1 MTSGGG
7 NGAPIGVVLMSFGSA
22 ATTDDVPAYLERIR
36 GAPAPGEVVE
46 EMQRRYRVIGGS
58 PLTRITRE
66 QAEALETRLNRE
78 RPGAYR
84 VAVGMRNAPPFIAE
98 ALEELADEGV
108 RRTVCLI
115 LSPQYSPI
123 IMGGYLAAV
132 DAAKESLPDDAELR
146 VAGSWH
152 TLPAFIDALVRRV
165 TQALERLPSED
176 RDRVPVLMT
185 AHSMPKAVVDREPG
199 YIDML
204 EETARL
210 AAERCG
216 LADDRWRL
224 AYQSAGHQPVEWLKP
239 DIKDLFPGLHDAGH
253 DRVLI
258 VPVQFLSDHLEVLYD
273 IDVAAA
279 EQATEAGLALSRI
292 ETFNAWPPFID
303 ALAAVVARE
312 VQSAGWAPPQ
322 ASLPLGETE
331 RGHMTPRYDDA
342 IRRIDEANAVDPNT
356 LDVGG
361 VPRPKEA
368 AHAEMMT
375 RWVRALRPDA
385 NEPLLLAA
393 RAHHIRR
400 WERPRDSFPAGREGY
415 LRWRAT
421 LQRFHA
427 DALGEIMADVGY
439 AAAEVKRAQDLVRK
453 RGLGRDPDAQAMEDA
468 LCLVFMETQLAD
480 FAGQLDDDARMV
492 EVLASTWRKMSPQG
506 RAAAQ
511 ALALEDRAARLLDDA
526 AQAAE
531 PETRRPSTGETV
543 A

>member
-1 MTSGGG
+1 MTDDGG

-22 ATTDDVPAYLERIR
+22 ATIDDVPAYLERIR
-36 GAPAPGEVVE
+36 GAPAPPEVVE

-58 PLTRITRE
+58 PLTRITGE
-66 QAEALETRLNRE
+66 QAQALEARLNE
-78 RPGAYR
+78 NEPGAYR

-98 ALEELADEGV
+98 ALEELAAGGV

-132 DAAKESLPDDAELR
+132 EAAKESLPDGADLR

-152 TLPAFIDALVRRV
+152 TLPLFIDALARRV
-165 TQALERLPSED
+165 TQALERLPPEE

-199 YIDML
+199 YIAML

-216 LADDRWRL
+216 LAEDRWRL

-303 ALAAVVARE
+303 ALAVVVARE
-312 VQSAGWAPPQ
+312 VDAAGWAPGQ
-322 ASLPLGETE
+322 ASSSQGRETEVRAHDLPLTTKPSAAST
-331 RGHMTPRYDDA
+331 RHNAADSATSLDVRRASPTPKRPPTPR
-342 IRRIDEANAVDPNT
+342 
-356 LDVGG
+356 
-361 VPRPKEA
+361 
-368 AHAEMMT
+368 
-375 RWVRALRPDA
+375 
-385 NEPLLLAA
+385 
-393 RAHHIRR
+393 
-400 WERPRDSFPAGREGY
+400 
-415 LRWRAT
+415 
-421 LQRFHA
+421 
-427 DALGEIMADVGY
+427 
-439 AAAEVKRAQDLVRK
+439 
-453 RGLGRDPDAQAMEDA
+453 
-468 LCLVFMETQLAD
+468 
-480 FAGQLDDDARMV
+480 
-492 EVLASTWRKMSPQG
+492 
-506 RAAAQ
+506 
-511 ALALEDRAARLLDDA
+511 
-526 AQAAE
+526 
-531 PETRRPSTGETV
+531 
-543 A
+543 

>member
-1 MTSGGG
+1 MTDDGG

-22 ATTDDVPAYLERIR
+22 ATIDDVPAYLERIR
-36 GAPAPGEVVE
+36 GAPAPPEVVE

-58 PLTRITRE
+58 PLTRITGE
-66 QAEALETRLNRE
+66 QAQALEARLNE
-78 RPGAYR
+78 NEPGAYR

-98 ALEELADEGV
+98 ALEELAAGGV

-123 IMGGYLAAV
+123 IMGGYLNAV
-132 DAAKESLPDDAELR
+132 EAAKASLPDGSDLR

-152 TLPAFIDALVRRV
+152 TLPLFIDALARRV
-165 TQALERLPSED
+165 TQALERLPPEE

-199 YIDML
+199 YIAML

-216 LADDRWRL
+216 LAEDRWRL

-303 ALAAVVARE
+303 ALAVVVARE
-312 VQSAGWAPPQ
+312 VDAAGW
-322 ASLPLGETE
+322 E
-331 RGHMTPRYDDA
+331 RG
-342 IRRIDEANAVDPNT
+342 
-356 LDVGG
+356 
-361 VPRPKEA
+361 
-368 AHAEMMT
+368 
-375 RWVRALRPDA
+375 
-385 NEPLLLAA
+385 LASSS
-393 RAHHIRR
+393 H
-400 WERPRDSFPAGREGY
+400 G
-415 LRWRAT
+415 
-421 LQRFHA
+421 
-427 DALGEIMADVGY
+427 
-439 AAAEVKRAQDLVRK
+439 
-453 RGLGRDPDAQAMEDA
+453 RGLR
-468 LCLVFMETQLAD
+468 
-480 FAGQLDDDARMV
+480 
-492 EVLASTWRKMSPQG
+492 
-506 RAAAQ
+506 
-511 ALALEDRAARLLDDA
+511 
-526 AQAAE
+526 
-531 PETRRPSTGETV
+531 
-543 A
+543 

>member
-1 MTSGGG
+1 MTDDGG
-7 NGAPIGVVLMSFGSA
+7 NGAPIAVVLMSFGSA
-22 ATTDDVPAYLERIR
+22 ATIDDVAAYLERIR
-36 GAPAPGEVVE
+36 GAPAPPEVVE

-58 PLTRITRE
+58 PLTRITGE
-66 QAEALETRLNRE
+66 QAEALETRLNE
-78 RPGAYR
+78 HEPGAFR

-98 ALEELADEGV
+98 ALEELAAEGV

-123 IMGGYLAAV
+123 IMGGYLNAV
-132 DAAKESLPDDAELR
+132 EAAKASLPDGADLR

-152 TLPAFIDALVRRV
+152 TLPAFIDALARRV

-199 YIDML
+199 YIGML

-239 DIKDLFPGLHDAGH
+239 DIKDLFPGLRDAGH

-312 VQSAGWAPPQ
+312 VQSAGWAQ
-322 ASLPLGETE
+322 TSSSPLGETE
-331 RGHMTPRYDDA
+331 RGPMTARFDDA
-342 IRRIDEANAVDPNT
+342 IRRIDEANAADPNT
-356 LDVGG
+356 LDVDG

-385 NEPLLLAA
+385 GEPLLLAA

-400 WERPRDSFPAGREGY
+400 WERPRDTFPAGREGY
-415 LRWRAT
+415 LRWRAA

-427 DALGEIMADVGY
+427 AALGEIMAGAGY
-439 AAAEVKRAQDLVRK
+439 GAVEVKHAQGLVRK

-468 LCLVFMETQLAD
+468 MCLVFMETQLAD
-480 FAGQLDDDARMV
+480 FAGQLDDDDRMV
-492 EVLASTWRKMSPQG
+492 EVLVSTWRKMSSEG

-511 ALALEDRAARLLDDA
+511 SLSLDDRAARLLDAA
-526 AQAAE
+526 AQTAE
-531 PETRRPSTGETV
+531 PEQETKPSRRRPT
-543 A
+543 

>member
-1 MTSGGG
+1 MTDDGG

-22 ATTDDVPAYLERIR
+22 ATIDDVPAYLERIR
-36 GAPAPGEVVE
+36 GAPAPPEVVE

-58 PLTRITRE
+58 PLTRITGE
-66 QAEALETRLNRE
+66 QAQALEAHLNEKGR
-78 RPGAYR
+78 GAYR
-84 VAVGMRNAPPFIAE
+84 VAVGMRNAPPFIAS
-98 ALEELADEGV
+98 ALESLAAEGV

-132 DAAKESLPDDAELR
+132 EAAKASLPAAELR

-152 TLPAFIDALVRRV
+152 TLPAFIDALARRV
-165 TQALERLPSED
+165 TEALERLPSGE

-199 YIDML
+199 YIGML

-239 DIKDLFPGLHDAGH
+239 DIKDLFPGLRAAGH

-312 VQSAGWAPPQ
+312 VQSAGWA
-322 ASLPLGETE
+322 
-331 RGHMTPRYDDA
+331 
-342 IRRIDEANAVDPNT
+342 
-356 LDVGG
+356 
-361 VPRPKEA
+361 
-368 AHAEMMT
+368 
-375 RWVRALRPDA
+375 
-385 NEPLLLAA
+385 
-393 RAHHIRR
+393 
-400 WERPRDSFPAGREGY
+400 
-415 LRWRAT
+415 
-421 LQRFHA
+421 
-427 DALGEIMADVGY
+427 
-439 AAAEVKRAQDLVRK
+439 
-453 RGLGRDPDAQAMEDA
+453 RGLTSSSHGSGLR
-468 LCLVFMETQLAD
+468 
-480 FAGQLDDDARMV
+480 
-492 EVLASTWRKMSPQG
+492 
-506 RAAAQ
+506 
-511 ALALEDRAARLLDDA
+511 
-526 AQAAE
+526 
-531 PETRRPSTGETV
+531 
-543 A
+543 